1 MWYSLPAEE
10 GDAARADEAA
20 VQDVVVVG
28 LDLRLAG
35 PFLEP
40 RLRAAAAARRRAPST
55 VDATP

>member
-20 VQDVVVVG
+20 MQDVVVVG
-28 LDLRLAG
+28 LDLRPPG
-35 PFLEP
+35 PLLEP
-40 RLRAAAAARRRAPST
+40 RLRTARCCTAPVPST